1 MLKSSQKQNV
11 CIVSCFQK
19 KVDFKYT
26 QTVDEFNME
35 LTFFQ
40 RQKTVDN
47 YSVMDEDN
55 ILNKVT
61 SMGDVLGLADKSDD
75 FAIFLI
81 VSRKFSFTCVYVF
94 HMMYPTRSSWQMI
107 LSQTEIFN
115 IFPGSLQIVSVL
127 KTLSSCNRYTYEH
140 IPHRDL
146 WLIRLYFKILNSS
159 EKNA

>member
-1 MLKSSQKQNV
+1 MLKSLQKQNV

-47 YSVMDEDN
+47 YSIMDEDN

-61 SMGDVLGLADKSDD
+61 SMGDVPGLADKSDD

-81 VSRKFSFTCVYVF
+81 VSRKFSLRVCMFF
-94 HMMYPTRSSWQMI
+94 I
-107 LSQTEIFN
+107 
-115 IFPGSLQIVSVL
+115 
-127 KTLSSCNRYTYEH
+127 
-140 IPHRDL
+140 
-146 WLIRLYFKILNSS
+146 
-159 EKNA
+159 

>member
-1 MLKSSQKQNV
+1 MEKQLLLKSSQKQNV

-61 SMGDVLGLADKSDD
+61 SMGDVPGLADKSDD

-127 KTLSSCNRYTYEH
+127 KTLSHTET
-140 IPHRDL
+140 
-146 WLIRLYFKILNSS
+146 FG
-159 EKNA
+159 